1 MGVTRFE
8 DFRRLKAGDSVV
20 GEGGNVVK
28 SEEVVGAS
36 SPGGVFAYAGDTR
49 PCEGSL
55 DLAKGADILYH
66 EATFAA
72 DLKQRAVE
80 TGHSTAV
87 DAARIASEAGV
98 GRLLLSHFSARY
110 SDIDMLIEEARS
122 DFHDT
127 EAAVELQRYALQRI
141 ATEEADQ

>member
-1 MGVTRFE
+1 MRIYWTLPVRRMGRRGARTR
-8 DFRRLKAGDSVV
+8 DSP
-20 GEGGNVVK
+20 
-28 SEEVVGAS
+28 A
-36 SPGGVFAYAGDTR
+36 P
-49 PCEGSL
+49 P
-55 DLAKGADILYH
+55 DL
-66 EATFAA
+66 EA
-72 DLKQRAVE
+72 
-80 TGHSTAV
+80 AV